1 MDLFKLDPGLFL
13 WTWITFGLLLLLL
26 WKFVFPGLFGAIN
39 SREKKI
45 KESVNKAEKI
55 EQRLAEIE
63 SEHAGIMQK
72 AHEDADE
79 ILRKTR
85 IDAEVLRK
93 KLLEKAEQD
102 LEALHEQAAAA
113 IADERAAAVEA
124 VRAEMAELVCA
135 ASQKLVEQSFSTEDD
150 RQRVMEL
157 IKTL

>member
-13 WTWITFGLLLLLL
+13 WTWVTFGLLLLLL

-45 KESVNKAEKI
+45 RESVNKAEKI

-63 SEHAGIMQK
+63 SEHAGIMRK
-72 AHEDADE
+72 AREDADE

-85 IDAEVLRK
+85 TDAEVLRK

-135 ASQKLVEQSFSTEDD
+135 ASQKLVEHSFSTDDD